1 MKQCGHL
8 SLCNRRQ
15 WRSCKL
21 HTTLEWFVTPH
32 AVFLSYS
39 AVTLSRCHA
48 VSRAQ
53 NFFDNA
59 EVYGASEAE
68 LMMGRII
75 KQVGWKRSDLVIST
89 KVYWGGKGVNDV
101 GLSRKHVIEGVT
113 VSFQSHCVCLA
124 AAAAAAAASPCCCAC
139 CCSGITSAAT
149 ASLYVYTQHHQ
160 QPFVPVFTVYG
171 NSPVPAIVV
180 SLPDADLVYCHRPGM
195 RPGQASLLHGM
206 LTWSCMLFIANRSAH
221 SNRGDC
227 PCDELSVGQRHG
239 VLLGH
244 E

>member
-1 MKQCGHL
+1 MFVCLL
-8 SLCNRRQ
+8 SVVCCLFRRR

-21 HTTLEWFVTPH
+21 HTTLEWFVTPVMLSCCH
-32 AVFLSYS
+32 AVMLSCCHLVILCCH
-39 AVTLSRCHA
+39 AVMLSCCHAVMLSRCHA

-59 EVYGASEAE
+59 EVYGAGEAE
-68 LMMGRII
+68 LMMGRVI

-113 VSFQSHCVCLA
+113 VSCQSYCVCL
-124 AAAAAAAASPCCCAC
+124 AAAAASPCCCAC

-149 ASLYVYTQHHQ
+149 ASLYVHTQHHQ

-171 NSPVPAIVV
+171 NSPC
-180 SLPDADLVYCHRPGM
+180 L
-195 RPGQASLLHGM
+195 QLL
-206 LTWSCMLFIANRSAH
+206 F
-221 SNRGDC
+221 
-227 PCDELSVGQRHG
+227 PCQTSI
-239 VLLGH
+239 
-244 E
+244 